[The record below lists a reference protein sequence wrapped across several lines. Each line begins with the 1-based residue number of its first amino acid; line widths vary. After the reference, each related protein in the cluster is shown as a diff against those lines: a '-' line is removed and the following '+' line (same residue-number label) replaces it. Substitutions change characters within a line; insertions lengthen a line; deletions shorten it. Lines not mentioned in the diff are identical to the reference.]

1 MNQENFEQAYVESN
15 ARIALVLAES
25 LGLISETN
33 YKRYRQ
39 ETDQALAA
47 HNEAE
52 RKRLGVKPYPS
63 QEKLQ
68 AMAKEKLQAM
78 PKDKKKKK
86 TT

>member
-15 ARIALVLAES
+15 AKIALVLAES

-33 YKRYRQ
+33 YERYRR
-39 ETDQALAA
+39 DAHQALAA

-52 RKRLGVKPYPS
+52 RARLDVKPYPS
-63 QEKLQ
+63 KKKLL
-68 AMAKEKLQAM
+68 AMA
-78 PKDKKKKK
+78 KDKKKKK